1 MWSGPWHYSS
11 VAEQLSVVAVVD
23 SIVAVADRIA
33 VLWDHSKNDLWT
45 DMLGLY
51 VGLILGFHLSKK
63 YWLIMYRSRP
73 HFSLISSQTS
83 PCLSSFRSTSS
94 QTSLLPLS
102 SLVTVAIY
110 STDCAWL
117 LWYLQRVALLSSASV
132 SLLSNKCCSSV
143 MSLEML
149 GYFLE
154 LQQCIFSLLSAQL
167 HKKFR

>member
-1 MWSGPWHYSS
+1 
-11 VAEQLSVVAVVD
+11 
-23 SIVAVADRIA
+23 
-33 VLWDHSKNDLWT
+33 
-45 DMLGLY
+45 
-51 VGLILGFHLSKK
+51 
-63 YWLIMYRSRP
+63 MYRSRP

-94 QTSLLPLS
+94 QTALLPLS

-167 HKKFR
+167 HKKFRQWVSRNSIFEAGSYATLLGIKTWYLYFLGNELLTLRDLVPTQLHCPCTQF